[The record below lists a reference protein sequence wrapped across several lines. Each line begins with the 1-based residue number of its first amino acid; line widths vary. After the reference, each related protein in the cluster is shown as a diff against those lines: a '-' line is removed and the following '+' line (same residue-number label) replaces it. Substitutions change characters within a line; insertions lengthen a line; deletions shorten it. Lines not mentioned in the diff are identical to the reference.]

1 MKEDYFE
8 ITNSISAYQEQIVSL
23 LDLIQCS
30 GESVDMKSV
39 RTAAE
44 MVVNLF
50 DDMMDEVDKLKEK
63 YKVLGENK

>member
-1 MKEDYFE
+1 MKEKYFE

-30 GESVDMKSV
+30 DESVDLKSV

-44 MVVNLF
+44 IVVNLF
-50 DDMMDEVDKLKEK
+50 DDMMDEVDKLKEN
-63 YKVLGENK
+63 YKECC

>member
-30 GESVDMKSV
+30 DESVDMKSV

-44 MVVNLF
+44 IVVNLF

-63 YKVLGENK
+63 YKECS